1 MRMLGRDAGCS
12 WRHQSTGGPT
22 SVVSFFFFFV
32 HSLLPPFL
40 RFCRFPPCILS
51 FVSSFSAS
59 LFFLAVFLHLI
70 FICYFVLS
78 LTPFCIWS
86 FSHFFVLT
94 YSPSPASSFSASPFF
109 PSSHNSLILPS
120 LSRSFLLIPPCLF
133 VLSSIPSF
141 VTSFSDYTFFS
152 PIPPFISFFPVS
164 SIFPSFHSS
173 CVPSYFYF
181 FSSFL
186 RPIFPLF
193 LYSFL
198 LLSLIS
204 LILTQS

>member
-22 SVVSFFFFFV
+22 SVVSFFFFFFV

-78 LTPFCIWS
+78 LTPSCIWS

-141 VTSFSDYTFFS
+141 VTSFSDYTFFLPFLLS
-152 PIPPFISFFPVS
+152 SHSSLFLRSFLPSIVLVFLPTFIS
-164 SIFPSFHSS
+164 
-173 CVPSYFYF
+173 
-181 FSSFL
+181 
-186 RPIFPLF
+186 
-193 LYSFL
+193 L
-198 LLSLIS
+198 LLSSVLSFLCFFTRSFFS
-204 LILTQS
+204 LWFL